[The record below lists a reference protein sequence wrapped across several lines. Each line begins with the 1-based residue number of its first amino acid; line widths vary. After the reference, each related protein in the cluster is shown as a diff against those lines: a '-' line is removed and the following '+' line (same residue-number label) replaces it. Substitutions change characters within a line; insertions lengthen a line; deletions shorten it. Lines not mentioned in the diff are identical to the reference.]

1 MSPVVA
7 LRDEWEVM
15 RRTSVWKW
23 GVRVFETAQDDG
35 CIETDDRLILKNRPQ
50 WSVWERLQVW
60 PRTERNSNPGLPHC
74 ESDALTTRLRC
85 LLNRTKLAC
94 ARASSLF
101 RVASEESR
109 ERVDLLQSCLLSR
122 VALAWLLAT
131 PPKGELARKLKK
143 VEASLFLSP
152 PRNNKYNRQ
161 HHKNMK
167 ILLFKF
173 TKKIYRSR

>member
-1 MSPVVA
+1 MGGHETGQCLKMRGSGFRNGSRRRLHWNRRQADLKKQASVVGLGKVTSVAEDRAELEPGTAA
-7 LRDEWEVM
+7 LRV
-15 RRTSVWKW
+15 RR
-23 GVRVFETAQDDG
+23 
-35 CIETDDRLILKNRPQ
+35 
-50 WSVWERLQVW
+50 
-60 PRTERNSNPGLPHC
+60 
-74 ESDALTTRLRC
+74 LTTRLRC
-85 LLNRTKLAC
+85 LLNRRKLAC

-101 RVASEESR
+101 RVASEESRERTR

-167 ILLFKF
+167 ISLFKF
-173 TKKIYRSR
+173 TKKIYRSG